1 MTEKQIMQSSIP
13 EKCLSR
19 LLFHSSSPSISVP
32 FCVGEGKLWVGDLGL
47 LLLGPACMLSLA

>member
-32 FCVGEGKLWVGDLGL
+32 FCVVEEKAFGGRFG
-47 LLLGPACMLSLA
+47 LLGPACMLSLA